1 MTCRLIPILLIA
13 TLLLLPGCT
22 SLSGLEQV
30 SLVRPP
36 LLDRELFF
44 GDPEIS
50 SPELSPD
57 GKYVAFIKPYRDA
70 RNIHVKQLDEAFEAA
85 TPITADERPVPGYFW
100 SRDGRYVLY
109 VQDKGGNENY
119 HVYAVDPA
127 GEIDPATGV
136 PVARDLTP
144 VDGVRA
150 RILSV
155 PRNSPG
161 EIIVG
166 LNDRDPSLHDVYR
179 VDLATG
185 KRELLIE
192 NTEKVS
198 SYFFDLEGNA
208 RLATRQT
215 PDGSTEFLRVE
226 GSRLTAIYEC
236 SYEETCRPYRFHK
249 DGKHL
254 YIVSNKGPD
263 VDLTR
268 MMLMDAKTGRTELVE
283 SDPEDQVDF
292 GSASL
297 SAATDELLATV
308 YVGDRVR
315 IYPQDDDLELLYR
328 SRPEL
333 PVEHLSP
340 AAPRVLAFL
349 EVRSSLMG
357 LCDEFDAAQGTFHSV
372 DALDVEE
379 LPSAGEIAGTTRGF
393 AGTAVEISPLIGR
406 FFKQRNLALLEAGI
420 GLGEY
425 SYIYAL
431 AYREQFLDESIE
443 EPLFAQ
449 GGPISPEVSE
459 ALRAILAHQVD
470 LLGQGAEADTRRRG
484 LDAEILAMERDPRRS
499 PWRNGLPPAVEA
511 SLQPYREQLD
521 AAFCLSNAGI
531 DMDPGSRRAF
541 YIALY

>member
-144 VDGVRA
+144 VGDVRA

-268 MMLMDAKTGRTELVE
+268 LMLMDAKTGRTELVE

-328 SRPEL
+328 GRPEL

-340 AAPRVLAFL
+340 MEPIRYIARDGL
-349 EVRSSLMG
+349 EIPAYL
-357 LCDEFDAAQGTFHSV
+357 T
-372 DALDVEE
+372 
-379 LPSAGEIAGTTRGF
+379 LP
-393 AGTAVEISPLIGR
+393 
-406 FFKQRNLALLEAGI
+406 
-420 GLGEY
+420 
-425 SYIYAL
+425 
-431 AYREQFLDESIE
+431 
-443 EPLFAQ
+443 
-449 GGPISPEVSE
+449 
-459 ALRAILAHQVD
+459 
-470 LLGQGAEADTRRRG
+470 RG
-484 LDAEILAMERDPRRS
+484 LDPTNLPVVIAPHGGPWSRDTWGYDPYSQFLANR
-499 PWRNGLPPAVEA
+499 GYAV
-511 SLQPYREQLD
+511 LQPNFRSSTGYGK
-521 AAFCLSNAGI
+521 AFLNAGNRTWGTGAMQHDI
-531 DMDPGSRRAF
+531 TDGVTFTPE
-541 YIALY
+541 LYACGVPYVAPSNIITLIESFDVSQVAPAAAGG

>member
-1 MTCRLIPILLIA
+1 MLRLPPVGEKRINWLKGSAIGCGVLLA
-13 TLLLLPGCT
+13 FPLLALIV
-22 SLSGLEQV
+22 V
-30 SLVRPP
+30 SLRTWVP
-36 LLDRELFF
+36 LRSSAKSLAHLEERF
-44 GDPEIS
+44 GAQDA
-50 SPELSPD
+50 
-57 GKYVAFIKPYRDA
+57 YVP
-70 RNIHVKQLDEAFEAA
+70 AA
-85 TPITADERPVPGYFW
+85 NG
-100 SRDGRYVLY
+100 
-109 VQDKGGNENY
+109 
-119 HVYAVDPA
+119 
-127 GEIDPATGV
+127 
-136 PVARDLTP
+136 
-144 VDGVRA
+144 
-150 RILSV
+150 
-155 PRNSPG
+155 
-161 EIIVG
+161 
-166 LNDRDPSLHDVYR
+166 
-179 VDLATG
+179 
-185 KRELLIE
+185 
-192 NTEKVS
+192 
-198 SYFFDLEGNA
+198 
-208 RLATRQT
+208 
-215 PDGSTEFLRVE
+215 
-226 GSRLTAIYEC
+226 AI
-236 SYEETCRPYRFHK
+236 
-249 DGKHL
+249 
-254 YIVSNKGPD
+254 
-263 VDLTR
+263 
-268 MMLMDAKTGRTELVE
+268 
-283 SDPEDQVDF
+283 
-292 GSASL
+292 
-297 SAATDELLATV
+297 
-308 YVGDRVR
+308 
-315 IYPQDDDLELLYR
+315 
-328 SRPEL
+328 
-333 PVEHLSP
+333 

-379 LPSAGEIAGTTRGF
+379 LPSAREIAGTTRGF